1 MKRWTTLLGRWG
13 TVLISIGFA
22 LLLVSFI
29 PSTQLGIVGG
39 SGRIPPEFSFDVFE
53 RVLTPQQSLE
63 VTINAS
69 STLNVYI
76 LEVGTQT
83 IYDWINGE
91 LNATALEEFLKENPE
106 SIGRLKEIRDG
117 KIDYFPTKV
126 TNATL
131 LFLNPSSEAVNYD
144 FEVSVKAIVAPGIKV
159 RNQAQ
164 WIIPIGFVL
173 ATPWIA
179 QLWKEKIKHSWRDST

>member
-22 LLLVSFI
+22 LLIVSFI
-29 PSTQLGIVGG
+29 PSTQLGTVGG

-53 RVLTPQQSLE
+53 RVLTPHQSLE

-69 STLNVYI
+69 GTLNVYI

-91 LNATALEEFLKENPE
+91 LNVTTLEEFLKENPE

-144 FEVSVKAIVAPGIKV
+144 FEVAVKAIVAPGTKV

-164 WIIPIGFVL
+164 WVIPIGFVL
-173 ATPWIA
+173 AMPWIA
-179 QLWKEKIKHSWRDST
+179 QLWKEKTKHS